1 MKGDFTRY
9 TFRKEKHYRKVNM
22 QQGRVQ
28 TDADWNEQNEIQF
41 HYETTY
47 LKDLVG
53 KNGTLAEKDGLG
65 GFKISGNYSFEW
77 SKIGA
82 PTDSGVD
89 NDSIRLKQFLVNNF
103 GLRWITGS
111 TNFAK
116 DGDNKLSISDRG
128 HSAVIEKT
136 GATATLRVDSEKVY
150 EFLVKGGDKV
160 MIYSR
165 GFMIG
170 PGNYYVE
177 GLLCE
182 NDYEIDFT
190 RQQYLPEPEN
200 PVQASKKYLAYL
212 DVWEHH
218 ITYLDDSYIREQA
231 LGDVDT
237 ATRSKITWQ
246 IKLVDTDGPN
256 LKNRCELWD
265 SAVKGMEKTSTTGLM
280 QARAKLS
287 PGRPDRCSLYETA
300 GYTRLENQLY
310 RVEVHKAGNLAEAT
324 FKWSR
329 DNGTV
334 VSKVT
339 EFKPT
344 ENTLVIQ
351 KRGKDSL
358 LDFQKDGWVEVT
370 DEFRELNGMPGSLVK
385 LKDVEDTS
393 IIYRPETL
401 IGDDII
407 EAKYPLT
414 RNPKVRRWESKNDKP
429 IIDSSTV
436 QDGGYIELESGVQV
450 KFEDGY
456 YRTGDYWLVPARTRT
471 GSIEWPKVGESDSDE
486 PLALPPAGIHHHY
499 APLALVQSGTDGE
512 DGLFTAKNEED
523 FRSFFSS
530 LIDLVDMDYAG
541 GDGQQALPD
550 NKLPLP
556 LRVAVTLGGQPI
568 NKTPMRGVMVRFT
581 IVQQLSSSPGSL
593 RPLPAGSTSGQ
604 SIDVPINTEG
614 IEGIAECE
622 WTLGDGMQAQQV
634 KAELYDE
641 CGKLID
647 LPPIHF
653 GSTLPI
659 LFYYISGDGIE
670 VPKGGN
676 ISTLLRVGIKIG
688 KTLVAS
694 EYEVK
699 FNTTAG
705 TLSESS
711 VAPTNGIA
719 SSTWT
724 LTSINKPEQAW
735 AELYYKPDPAGVAT
749 PANVEPIYFSATIP
763 EEVSHGAAATTGLL
777 KLDIPAEGNQPP
789 APLIYGP
796 FSHHLTGL
804 SIPPAVMLGLST
816 EESRPEESPP
826 DEKAAIRYTEDY
838 FLLLEGE
845 IYFKPVLITPST
857 FMVHLLNVS
866 RGEVNAEI
874 ILRWWAIPADAK
886 PTTDAGPIVVEFGIV
901 REPEPELVQFPQ
913 DNFSLQDS
921 ARVRVSHTH
930 ATKNEEVR
938 VKLHVGF
945 EDGPVLEMERT
956 PEDVYISKQKFQ
968 ILVGR
973 IVIEGEPLE
982 VRGLDGG
989 ARLIADYLDKEGNK
1003 IASGTAFII
1012 PIIG

>member
-246 IKLVDTDGPN
+246 IKLLDTDGPN

-647 LPPIHF
+647 RPQIHF

-913 DNFSLQDS
+913 DNFSLQAS

>member
-41 HYETTY
+41 HYETTF

-53 KNGTLAEKDGLG
+53 KNGTLADNEGGG
-65 GFKISGNYSFEW
+65 GFKISENYSFEW

-82 PTDSGVD
+82 PTDTEAD
-89 NDSIRLKQFLVNNF
+89 NDSIILLKQFLVNNF

-116 DGDNKLSISDRG
+116 DGADKLSISDAG
-128 HSAVIEKT
+128 HSAVIENI
-136 GATATLRVDSEKVY
+136 GATATLTIDGQKVY
-150 EFLVKGGDKV
+150 EFLVKSGDKV

-170 PGNYYVE
+170 PGNYYVD

-182 NDYEIDFT
+182 NDYTIDFT
-190 RQQYLPEPEN
+190 RQQYLPEN
-200 PVQASKKYLAYL
+200 PVEASKKYLAYL

-237 ATRSKITWQ
+237 ASRSKIIWQ
-246 IKLVDTDGPN
+246 IKLLDIDGLN
-256 LKNRCELWD
+256 LENRCELWK
-265 SAVKGMEKTSTTGLM
+265 SALLGMEKTKGM
-280 QARAKLS
+280 MRARAKLS
-287 PGRPDRCSLYETA
+287 PGSTDRCSLYETA

-310 RVEVHKAGNLAEAT
+310 RVEVHKAGNLAEAN

-344 ENTLVIQ
+344 ENRLVIQ

-385 LKDVEDTS
+385 LEDVKDTS
-393 IIYRPETL
+393 IIYKPETL

-407 EAKYPLT
+407 EAKYPLS

-429 IIDSSTV
+429 IIDSSTD
-436 QDGGYIELESGVQV
+436 QDEGYIELESGVQV
-450 KFEDGY
+450 KFEDGGY
-456 YRTGDYWLVPARTRT
+456 YHTGDFWFVPARTWT
-471 GSIEWPKVGESDSDE
+471 GSIEWPKVGESESDE
-486 PLALPPAGIHHHY
+486 PLALPPAGIRHHY
-499 APLALVQSGTDGE
+499 APLALVESGTDGE
-512 DGLFTAKNEED
+512 DGLFSAKKEED

-530 LIDLVDMDYAG
+530 LTDLVGMHYAG

-550 NKLPLP
+550 NRLPLP
-556 LRVAVTLGGQPI
+556 LRVGVTLGGQPI

-581 IVQQLSSSPGSL
+581 IVEPLSSPPGSL

-604 SIDVPINTEG
+604 SIDVPINT
-614 IEGIAECE
+614 EGIAECE

-641 CGKLID
+641 CGNLTD
-647 LPPIHF
+647 RPAIHF

-676 ISTLLRVGIKIG
+676 ISTLLQVGIKIG
-688 KTLVAS
+688 KTPVTS

-699 FNTTAG
+699 FKTTAG
-705 TLSESS
+705 TLSQSS
-711 VAPTNGIA
+711 VVPTNGIA